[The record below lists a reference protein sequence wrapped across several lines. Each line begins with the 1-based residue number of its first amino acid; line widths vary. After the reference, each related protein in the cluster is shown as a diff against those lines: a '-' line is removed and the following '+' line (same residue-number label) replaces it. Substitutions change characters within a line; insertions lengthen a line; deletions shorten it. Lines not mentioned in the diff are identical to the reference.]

1 MVPIVDEFN
10 GLPFSTLV
18 SMLKEKGM
26 KDCGTKSE
34 LVRRLVLRQS
44 KADDVAAGQLDF
56 AVLTKPELRE
66 LKNSLGAGAIDG
78 ETSCTMPQYI

>member
-1 MVPIVDEFN
+1 MVSIVDEFN
-10 GLPFSTLV
+10 GVPFSTLV

-44 KADDVAAGQLDF
+44 KADDLAAGQLDF

-66 LKNSLGAGAIDG
+66 LKNSLGAGANDG
-78 ETSCTMPQYI
+78 KTSRTMPQYI